1 MRNLFK
7 VIGVDLMKNI
17 GLLFPGQG
25 TQYVGMGYELYKEIE
40 SARKLMD
47 YSNDILGF
55 DLKSMIFNGTEE
67 DLRSTE
73 IAQPAIFVISAMY
86 FEKFKQMGEGFNM
99 VAGHSLG
106 EYTSLYAAGVLS
118 FEDGLRL
125 VRKRG
130 LAMSKNNDRGAMFA
144 VIGVNIEEISK
155 HLLGLEEKVV
165 IANINSKI
173 QTVISGDVEEV
184 TKVAQ
189 KLSQI
194 ENSDVRQL
202 KVSSAFHSP
211 LMLDAKSDMEE
222 EIEKVV
228 FNEPIVDV
236 IPNVLGYGTRDANTI
251 KKALIQQIT
260 GHVKW
265 LDTILY
271 MKEKHI
277 NQLYEVGPGEV
288 LKKLNQTITFR
299 PKCSS
304 L

>member
-1 MRNLFK
+1 
-7 VIGVDLMKNI
+7 MKNI

-25 TQYVGMGYELYKEIE
+25 IQYIGMGYELYKEIK
-40 SARKLMD
+40 SAKKLMD
-47 YSNDILGF
+47 YSNDILGL

-67 DLRSTE
+67 DLRATE

-86 FEKFKQMGEGFNM
+86 FEKFKQMGEGFHM

-130 LAMSKNNDRGAMFA
+130 LSMCKNNDRGAMFA

-155 HLLGLEEKVV
+155 HLLGLEDKVV

-173 QTVISGDVEEV
+173 QTVISGDIDEV
-184 TKVAQ
+184 TKVAL

-211 LMLDAKSDMEE
+211 LMMDAKTIMEE

-228 FNEPIVDV
+228 FHEPIVEV
-236 IPNVLGYGTRDANTI
+236 IPNVLGYGTKDPIII
-251 KKALIQQIT
+251 KNALTQQIT

-271 MKEKHI
+271 MKENQI